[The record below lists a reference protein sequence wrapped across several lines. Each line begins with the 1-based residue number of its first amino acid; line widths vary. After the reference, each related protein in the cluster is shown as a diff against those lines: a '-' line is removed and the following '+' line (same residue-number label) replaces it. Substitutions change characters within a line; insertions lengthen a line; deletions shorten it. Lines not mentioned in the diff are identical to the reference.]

1 MVFASAQAAVLQ
13 VDAGGILTGA
23 TGVVVNGSL
32 YDVSF
37 VDGSCVGLFGGCDQV
52 SDFDFQT
59 SADAL
64 AASQALLDSVLID
77 TGSYMFDTHWWLVS
91 GCGTTAYPC
100 GVFTPYS
107 PSSSP
112 YTVLTSVAVNYSSD
126 SVSLSSLSRSDDTS
140 SATSYVYAK
149 WTPVSPVPEPETYVM
164 LLAGLGFIGFMTL
177 RRKQNFAT

>member
-13 VDAGGILTGA
+13 VDSSGILTGA
-23 TGVVVNGSL
+23 TDVVVNGSL

-52 SDFDFQT
+52 SDFDFRT

-91 GCGTTAYPC
+91 GCGTANYPC
-100 GVFTPYS
+100 GVITPYS
-107 PSSSP
+107 PGSLSYSVLSSWAIN
-112 YTVLTSVAVNYSSD
+112 YQTDNATLTSNDNSA
-126 SVSLSSLSRSDDTS
+126 DTS
-140 SATSYVYAK
+140 NNQTLVYAK
-149 WTPVSPVPEPETYVM
+149 WTSVSPVPEPETYVM

-177 RRKQNFAT
+177 RSKQNFAT